1 MKIKY
6 DNDNRIYL
14 IKSGHR
20 ISELLD
26 IKNLECSLNVK
37 NPRFY
42 QKKNI
47 LENFQVSNS
56 TQLNLDKFEG

>member
-42 QKKNI
+42 QKYI
-47 LENFQVSNS
+47 LENFQFSNS

>member
-42 QKKNI
+42 QKNI

>member
-42 QKKNI
+42 QKI
-47 LENFQVSNS
+47 F
-56 TQLNLDKFEG
+56 

>member
-42 QKKNI
+42 QKKYSREFSSFGQYPTE
-47 LENFQVSNS
+47 LGQV
-56 TQLNLDKFEG
+56 